1 MGSIKTFSPCSP
13 PSHFQNLKSSKN
25 CNSSTSLKPL
35 LCSMNPLNIHSRHKL
50 HISSNICSKSPF
62 PQIPTSSISKTNNNF
77 TSFLSEKVLVSLV
90 GAFIFIGS
98 FGLNTRQSL
107 ALPAQTSGGSV
118 NLEGKRD
125 AQMVKSE
132 DEEMYEK
139 VLEKEP
145 RNVEALKVVLH
156 WKMRR
161 GQTKEAVKYVERLIE
176 IEPEEVEWRLLE
188 ALCYEMMGQLNKA
201 KRLFNEILE
210 ERPLLLRALHGLALV
225 MHKNLEGPAVFEM
238 LNKALE
244 VAHREKRVTEE
255 RNIRI
260 LIAQMHVVKGDFEEA
275 LKKFQGLVSDNPRDF
290 RPYLCQGIIYSLL
303 DRKEEAAEQFETY
316 RSLVPEEFPQR
327 IFLDDVVLEAKTKS
341 RERFQKEFQAEFSY
355 RK

>member
-1 MGSIKTFSPCSP
+1 MASAKTFSPSSP
-13 PSHFQNLKSSKN
+13 SSQFQHLKLSKI
-25 CNSSTSLKPL
+25 CYFSTSLKPP
-35 LCSMNPLNIHSRHKL
+35 LCSMNPLNIHNRCEL
-50 HISSNICSKSPF
+50 HISAKLFCMSSF
-62 PQIPTSSISKTNNNF
+62 PQIPTSNLSKTNNKF
-77 TSFLSEKVLVSLV
+77 TKVLSDKVLVSLV
-90 GAFIFIGS
+90 GAFIFFGS

-107 ALPAQTSGGSV
+107 ALATQTSSSSV
-118 NLEGKRD
+118 NLEEKKD
-125 AQMVKSE
+125 TQMEKSE

-139 VLEKEP
+139 LLEKEP
-145 RNVEALKVVLH
+145 RNVEALKVVVH
-156 WKMRR
+156 GKMRR
-161 GQTKEAVKYVERLIE
+161 GQNKEAVKYVERLID

-188 ALCYEMMGQLNKA
+188 AFCYEMMGQLSKA
-201 KRLFNEILE
+201 KRLFKEILE

-244 VAHREKRVTEE
+244 VARRENRVTEE

-260 LIAQMHVVKGDFEEA
+260 LIAQMHAVKGELEEA

-341 RERFQKEFQAEFSY
+341 RERFQKEFQAEFTH

>member
-1 MGSIKTFSPCSP
+1 MGSVKTFSPCSP
-13 PSHFQNLKSSKN
+13 SSHFQNLKSLKN
-25 CNSSTSLKPL
+25 CNSSTSLKPLL

-50 HISSNICSKSPF
+50 HISSSICSKSPF
-62 PQIPTSSISKTNNNF
+62 PQIRTSSISKTNNKF

-125 AQMVKSE
+125 AQMEKSE
-132 DEEMYEK
+132 EEEMYEK
-139 VLEKEP
+139 VWEKEP

-156 WKMRR
+156 GKMRR

-188 ALCYEMMGQLNKA
+188 ALCYEMLGQLNKA

-210 ERPLLLRALHGLALV
+210 ERPLLLRALH
-225 MHKNLEGPAVFEM
+225 
-238 LNKALE
+238 
-244 VAHREKRVTEE
+244 
-255 RNIRI
+255 
-260 LIAQMHVVKGDFEEA
+260 GDFEEA

-341 RERFQKEFQAEFSY
+341 RERFQKEFQAAFSY

>member
-1 MGSIKTFSPCSP
+1 
-13 PSHFQNLKSSKN
+13 
-25 CNSSTSLKPL
+25 
-35 LCSMNPLNIHSRHKL
+35 MNPLNIHSRHKL

-125 AQMVKSE
+125 AQMEKSE

-156 WKMRR
+156 GKMRR
-161 GQTKEAVKYVERLIE
+161 GQTKEAVKYVGRLIE

-210 ERPLLLRALHGLALV
+210 ERPLLLRALHV
-225 MHKNLEGPAVFEM
+225 
-238 LNKALE
+238 
-244 VAHREKRVTEE
+244 
-255 RNIRI
+255 
-260 LIAQMHVVKGDFEEA
+260 
-275 LKKFQGLVSDNPRDF
+275 
-290 RPYLCQGIIYSLL
+290 
-303 DRKEEAAEQFETY
+303 
-316 RSLVPEEFPQR
+316 
-327 IFLDDVVLEAKTKS
+327 
-341 RERFQKEFQAEFSY
+341 
-355 RK
+355 

>member
-210 ERPLLLRALHGLALV
+210 ERPLLLRALHG
-225 MHKNLEGPAVFEM
+225 
-238 LNKALE
+238 
-244 VAHREKRVTEE
+244 
-255 RNIRI
+255 
-260 LIAQMHVVKGDFEEA
+260 DFEEA

>member
-1 MGSIKTFSPCSP
+1 M
-13 PSHFQNLKSSKN
+13 
-25 CNSSTSLKPL
+25 
-35 LCSMNPLNIHSRHKL
+35 
-50 HISSNICSKSPF
+50 
-62 PQIPTSSISKTNNNF
+62 
-77 TSFLSEKVLVSLV
+77 LVSFV

-125 AQMVKSE
+125 AQMEKSE

-156 WKMRR
+156 GKMRR
-161 GQTKEAVKYVERLIE
+161 GQTKEAVKYVGRLIE

>member
-1 MGSIKTFSPCSP
+1 MGSIKIFSPCSP

-50 HISSNICSKSPF
+50 HISSNICSKSLF
-62 PQIPTSSISKTNNNF
+62 PQIPTSSISKRNNKF

-125 AQMVKSE
+125 AQMEKSE

-156 WKMRR
+156 GKMRR
-161 GQTKEAVKYVERLIE
+161 GQTKEAVKYVGRLIE

-238 LNKALE
+238 LSKALE

-260 LIAQMHVVKGDFEEA
+260 LIAQMHVVK
-275 LKKFQGLVSDNPRDF
+275 VNPT
-290 RPYLCQGIIYSLL
+290 S
-303 DRKEEAAEQFETY
+303 
-316 RSLVPEEFPQR
+316 
-327 IFLDDVVLEAKTKS
+327 
-341 RERFQKEFQAEFSY
+341 
-355 RK
+355 